1 MLARGLTSLV
11 STIRFQRAKGPPLAA
26 LCIPGAFS
34 LLASTSWPEK
44 QTGRRGA
51 LFDDIRVV
59 RELKKGIPQR
69 SAAHLSQL
77 GKAQLHYEFIGL
89 GDFNF
94 DDLLLHWNPPALFT
108 VSFELALKPP
118 AFLPISELREL

>member
-1 MLARGLTSLV
+1 MDTRKSKQGAEAPCLRNVACVLT
-11 STIRFQRAKGPPLAA
+11 QRRNTDA
-26 LCIPGAFS
+26 
-34 LLASTSWPEK
+34 
-44 QTGRRGA
+44 
-51 LFDDIRVV
+51 
-59 RELKKGIPQR
+59 
-69 SAAHLSQL
+69 AAHL
-77 GKAQLHYEFIGL
+77 GEFGEAQFDHEFIGL